1 MQKDIS
7 IIVATKDR
15 KDILLESTAKNI
27 LVAKQF
33 NCEYIVVNDG
43 DAFAFSEAMSD
54 VLLLNNQ
61 KKGVSKA
68 RNTGAAIATGELL
81 FFIDDDMWITSKT
94 IETILALK
102 KDNYF
107 NDTVVIMNWVY
118 PAPLQNSLQHKKIG
132 RYILQANYHT
142 LEGRSNKK
150 IDYSKSLLSVNGM
163 GSGSFVIAKR
173 IFEKIGGYSEHIIF
187 QGEDIDMAQ
196 KITKENIGMLLS
208 TPITC
213 FHNQKDRLTIKDFL
227 LREENGYR
235 SQVAA
240 GMVDMKKS
248 KIKFYG
254 LLLPFTPLFK
264 ILFNLIPNRSFF
276 DLITFRLIGILSSLT
291 YVKAIRKKDSKLGCD
306 SL

>member
-1 MQKDIS
+1 MQKKLS

-15 KDILLESTAKNI
+15 KDILLESTLQNI
-27 LVAKQF
+27 LVARQF

-43 DAFAFSEAMSD
+43 DDFSFSTALSD

-68 RNTGAAIATGELL
+68 RNTGAEIATGELL

-94 IETILALK
+94 IEIILSLQK
-102 KDNYF
+102 NNYF
-107 NDTVVIMNWVY
+107 NDTVVVMNWAY
-118 PAPLQNSLQHKKIG
+118 PEQLQHSLQHTKIG

-150 IDYSKSLLSVNGM
+150 IDYTQPLVSIDGM
-163 GSGSFVIAKR
+163 GSGSFIIAKN
-173 IFEKIGGYSEHIIF
+173 IFEKIGGYNEQIIF
-187 QGEDIDMAQ
+187 QGEDIDMAR
-196 KITKENIGMLLS
+196 KITKQNFAMLLS
-208 TPITC
+208 TPVTC
-213 FHNQKDRLTIKDFL
+213 FHNQKDRLDIKHFL

-240 GMVDMKKS
+240 GMVDMKIS
-248 KIKFYG
+248 KIRIYR
-254 LLLPFTPLFK
+254 LLLPFAPLFR
-264 ILFNLIPNRSFF
+264 ILFNLTPNSSFF

-291 YVKAIRKKDSKLGCD
+291 YVKAIHSEER
-306 SL
+306 